1 MLNLQ
6 CRASRYSG
14 VQDKG
19 QAHRTR
25 KMHSVETVS
34 VSPSQRPCPG
44 GVRVAATGSGLPVCR
59 CEGGQREPGLGLP
72 KDETVVCV
80 KKPSTD
86 SVHILTGAIVPSPG
100 SPQAG
105 PRTHRRCVRPTVR
118 GRN

>member
-80 KKPSTD
+80 EKTLD
-86 SVHILTGAIVPSPG
+86 
-100 SPQAG
+100 
-105 PRTHRRCVRPTVR
+105 
-118 GRN
+118 